1 MSIEC
6 RAEMGKALDGG
17 DVKVIYGREIKDNGA
32 EIREVYILVRVIWY
46 WITPQPVLL
55 LKS

>member
-6 RAEMGKALDGG
+6 RAEMSKTLDSS
-17 DVKVIYGREIKDNGA
+17 DVEVIHGREIKDNGP

-55 LKS
+55 KG